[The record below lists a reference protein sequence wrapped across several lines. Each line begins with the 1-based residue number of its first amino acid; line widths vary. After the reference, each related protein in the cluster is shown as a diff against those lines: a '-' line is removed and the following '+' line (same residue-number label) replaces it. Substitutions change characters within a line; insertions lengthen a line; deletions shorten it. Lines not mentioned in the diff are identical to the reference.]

1 MIYAVLDTNV
11 LVSAHISRN
20 PHAATIK
27 VISFMLKGIITP
39 IYNEEILSNTM
50 KCSTALNFTLV
61 KRLSKICLLI
71 SGDTAYTAMV

>member
-27 VISFMLKGIITP
+27 VISFMLKGISHLFITKRF
-39 IYNEEILSNTM
+39 YANTM
-50 KCSTALNFTLV
+50 KTIGAVPNGRNGHC
-61 KRLSKICLLI
+61 
-71 SGDTAYTAMV
+71 

>member
-39 IYNEEILSNTM
+39 IYNEEILCEYHEDHRRS
-50 KCSTALNFTLV
+50 AQWPQRTL
-61 KRLSKICLLI
+61 LTTGI
-71 SGDTAYTAMV
+71 SQ

>member
-11 LVSAHISRN
+11 LVSAHISKN

-50 KCSTALNFTLV
+50 KTIGAVPNGRNGHC
-61 KRLSKICLLI
+61 
-71 SGDTAYTAMV
+71 

>member
-39 IYNEEILSNTM
+39 IITKRFYANTM
-50 KCSTALNFTLV
+50 KTIGAVPNSRNGHC
-61 KRLSKICLLI
+61 
-71 SGDTAYTAMV
+71 

>member
-1 MIYAVLDTNV
+1 MIYAVLDTYV

-50 KCSTALNFTLV
+50 KTIGAVPNSRNGHC
-61 KRLSKICLLI
+61 
-71 SGDTAYTAMV
+71 